1 MRITRYIIREITAP
15 FLVGTTFLA
24 VIFSAYASA
33 SYLTDVANDMLQPGI
48 IAYLIFLKLMTVLDV
63 ILPSALYFS
72 VIFGL
77 FRLYRDAEI
86 VAFMAAGFS
95 EWQLLRSVFYFSL
108 IVALIVGLA
117 SNVGR
122 PWAFGNNYALKART
136 MAELDIKK
144 IQAGRFHELKR
155 SNQVLFAETIDAVNG
170 RLHDIYM
177 QTDAG
182 SGMIRVITAHSLQL
196 PQSDAANILPVTFE
210 KGYIYLLD
218 DQGSKDRVIEFG
230 NLTLPLVGGVAPVGY
245 KRKAADTYEL
255 AHSDNAGDIAE
266 FQWRLATPLTTIL
279 LALLGVPLS
288 YTSPGQGR
296 HMRIILAIIVYALL
310 FNLFGV
316 AHSLVDQAQVPA
328 FPGIW
333 WFYLL
338 PLALLW
344 FLLRRPVSVMR
355 IRDR

>member
-1 MRITRYIIREITAP
+1 MKITRYIIREITAP

-77 FRLYRDAEI
+77 GRLYRDAEI

-122 PWAFGNNYALKART
+122 PWAFRINYALKARA

-155 SNQVLFAETIDAVNG
+155 SNQVLFAQTIDAVNG

-182 SGMIRVITAHSLQL
+182 SGMIRVITAQSLQL
-196 PQSDAANILPVTFE
+196 PQSDSANILPVTFE
-210 KGYIYLLD
+210 KGYVYLLD
-218 DQGSKDRVIEFG
+218 DHGSKDRLIEFG

-245 KRKAADTYEL
+245 KRKAADTYDL

-344 FLLRRPVSVMR
+344 FLLLRPVRVMR
-355 IRDR
+355 IRGR

>member
-48 IAYLIFLKLMTVLDV
+48 IAHLIFLKLMTVLDV

-95 EWQLLRSVFYFSL
+95 DWQLLRSVFYFSL

-122 PWAFGNNYALKART
+122 PWAFRINYALKARA

-182 SGMIRVITAHSLQL
+182 SGMIRVITAQSLQL

-266 FQWRLATPLTTIL
+266 FQWRLATPVTTIL

-344 FLLRRPVSVMR
+344 FLLRRPVRVMR

>member
-122 PWAFGNNYALKART
+122 PWAFRINYALKARA

-182 SGMIRVITAHSLQL
+182 SGMIRVITAQSLQL

-245 KRKAADTYEL
+245 KRKAAYTYEL

-266 FQWRLATPLTTIL
+266 FQWRLATPLTSIL

>member
-33 SYLTDVANDMLQPGI
+33 SYLIDVANGMLQPGI

-122 PWAFGNNYALKART
+122 PWAFRINYALKARA

-182 SGMIRVITAHSLQL
+182 SGMIRVITAQSLQL

-245 KRKAADTYEL
+245 KRKAAYTYEL

-266 FQWRLATPLTTIL
+266 FQWRLATPLTSIL